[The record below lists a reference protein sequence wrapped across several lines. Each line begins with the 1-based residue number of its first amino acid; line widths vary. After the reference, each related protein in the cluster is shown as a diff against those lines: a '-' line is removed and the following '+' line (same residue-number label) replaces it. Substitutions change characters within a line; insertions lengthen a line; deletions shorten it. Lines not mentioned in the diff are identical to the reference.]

1 MAALRQYLG
10 VWRMP
15 GGPTLLMVGILARL
29 GIGMTPLALLLLV
42 REATDRYAAAGLAGA
57 IYALAGAALS
67 PVAGRVA
74 DRIGPS
80 PVLLVTAVAHPLAL
94 VGLLLA
100 CRGGLD
106 ALPLIFGASG
116 VAGATYPPLT
126 AAIRRAWTDVTDVGT
141 GAHALRPAAM
151 AAETSLFELVFV
163 LGPLLVAAF
172 VVVTGGPA
180 AALVGAALATLIG
193 TAWIARTPVMR
204 HWRRHSSD
212 ARTTGLGPLRVAGFP
227 ALLICVGA
235 LGTAFGAAGVTVPA
249 YATGHGGGDSLA
261 GVLLGVWGVG
271 SAVGGI
277 WFGTRRPAMA
287 LTRQFAW
294 LLAAVGVSFAV
305 LAAMPTPTALGI
317 ALVVGGATIAPALTV
332 ENNLVGRI
340 APGGMLNEAYT
351 WVVTVSVGASAAG
364 GAIAGLIVDRP
375 GGVPWAFAFAGAVL
389 LSAAAVAA
397 FPSGPIARADA
408 RAAARLRDALA
419 PLRID
424 HEAGGRQDPVLRHQS
439 S

>member
-1 MAALRQYLG
+1 MAELRQYLG

-15 GGPTLLMVGILARL
+15 GGPTLLIVGILARL

-42 REATDRYAAAGLAGA
+42 RETTGRYAAAGLAGA

-67 PVAGRVA
+67 PVAGRLA

-80 PVLLVTAVAHPLAL
+80 PVLLVTAVAHPIGL
-94 VGLLLA
+94 VGLLVA
-100 CRGGLD
+100 ARGGVD
-106 ALPLIFGASG
+106 ALPFIFVAAG

-126 AAIRRAWTDVTDVGT
+126 AAIRRAWTDVTAVGT
-141 GAHALRPAAM
+141 GHHNLRAAAM

-172 VVVTGGPA
+172 VVVTGAPA
-180 AALVGAALATLIG
+180 AALIGATVATFVG
-193 TAWIARTPVMR
+193 TAWIARTPIMR
-204 HWRRHSSD
+204 GWHRH
-212 ARTTGLGPLRVAGFP
+212 AAHLRTTGLGPLRVAGFP
-227 ALLICVGA
+227 ALLVCVGA

-271 SAVGGI
+271 SAAGGI
-277 WFGTRRPAMA
+277 YFGTRRPAMA
-287 LTRQFAW
+287 LTRQFAC
-294 LLAAVGVSFAV
+294 LLTAVGLSFGL
-305 LAAMPTPTALGI
+305 LAAMPSPLALGI

-364 GAIAGLIVDRP
+364 GAIAGVIVDRP
-375 GGVPWAFAFAGAVL
+375 GGVPWAFLFAGAVL
-389 LSAAAVAA
+389 LVAAVVAA
-397 FPSGPIARADA
+397 VPTGSMAVADQ
-408 RAAARLRDALA
+408 RAADRLRRALA
-419 PLRID
+419 AD
-424 HEAGGRQDPVLRHQS
+424 TV
-439 S
+439 